1 MLMEA
6 KQNLTFSG
14 QVALVTGASQGI
26 GEAIALDLAS
36 EGLLVVLVDIQEE
49 KLEAVSG
56 KIRRGGGRASVR
68 TADVSRFDQAAAVV
82 DAVIK
87 ENERLDYLVN
97 NAGIT
102 RDNLMMR
109 MREEE
114 WDAVMAVNL
123 KGVFNFCRAAVR
135 PMLGRRFGRI
145 VNISSVVGVMGNAGQ
160 ANYSASKAGV
170 IGLTKSL
177 AREVAAREVTVNGVA
192 PGYISTAM
200 TEGLP
205 EAVKKAFLDMIPMK
219 RMGTPEDVAQAVKF
233 LLSDQAAYIT
243 GQVIHVNGGM
253 YT

>member
-1 MLMEA
+1 V
-6 KQNLTFSG
+6 KTKTNLTFAG

-26 GEAIALDLAS
+26 GEAIALDLAE
-36 EGLLVVLVDIQEE
+36 EGLFVALVDIQPE
-49 KLEAVSG
+49 KLTAVAERISQ
-56 KIRRGGGRASVR
+56 GGGQASVR

-82 DAVIK
+82 EAVVK
-87 ENERLDYLVN
+87 EKRQIDYLVN
-97 NAGIT
+97 NAGVT

-135 PMLGRRFGRI
+135 PMISRRFGRI

-160 ANYSASKAGV
+160 TNYSASKAGV

-177 AREVAAREVTVNGVA
+177 AREVAGREVTVNAVA
-192 PGYISTAM
+192 PGYIATAM

-205 EAVKKAFLDMIPMK
+205 EAVRKAFLEMIPMK
-219 RMGTPEDVAQAVKF
+219 RMGTPEEVARAVKF
-233 LLSDQAAYIT
+233 LLSDQASYIT